1 MNKIERCLFGF
12 VFGMGLIQGN
22 LLADIVRGEVTGIN
36 KEHQSITILQKDS
49 SGLVQRNKEFTLRP
63 DAQFAGIQSLED
75 LEVGD
80 EVQAEVNKKMF
91 RNDEVKLLAA
101 TETKIA
107 NKARA
112 IKRTVKNPAS
122 KTGGPVSLYVP
133 KRTSFAPRTVAL
145 PGTSDLSRT
154 LSGKK
159 GEAVS

>member
-75 LEVGD
+75 LEVG
-80 EVQAEVNKKMF
+80 
-91 RNDEVKLLAA
+91 
-101 TETKIA
+101 KIA